1 MCEDGETK
9 VTDSRYLPDANIIR
23 RRRECMHCSF
33 RFSTMEE
40 VTILD
45 LIIVKRNGKR
55 EPYSREKLKSGLLR
69 SLEKRSH
76 TTEDYRKLIS
86 SVEAEIQKTRKNE
99 VTSEMIGQIVID
111 KLKNFDKVAYIRFSS
126 VYYSY
131 SDISEFID
139 ELSKLKT
146 KKTKKSSN

>member
-1 MCEDGETK
+1 
-9 VTDSRYLPDANIIR
+9 
-23 RRRECMHCSF
+23 
-33 RFSTMEE
+33 MEE